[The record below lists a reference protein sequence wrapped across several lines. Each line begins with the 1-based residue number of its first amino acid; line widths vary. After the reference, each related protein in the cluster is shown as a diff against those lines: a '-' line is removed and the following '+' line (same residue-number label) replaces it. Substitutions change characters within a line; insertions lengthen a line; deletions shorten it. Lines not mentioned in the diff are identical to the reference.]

1 MAFKLVCVYMMAV
14 AAISNAGVLHDTAYV
29 AQTYAA
35 PFTYSDTAVGT
46 TQEKVV
52 RSFDGTVSHYSK
64 SVDTPFSSVRKTDTR
79 INNKVYSPVVKTI
92 STPVVK
98 TIAPVTYHT
107 SPVVKTV
114 AYHTAP
120 VVKTVSPVAY
130 HAAPVAYHSAPVAYH
145 TSPVVKTVA
154 PVAYHTSPVVK
165 TVAPVKYHNAPAAY
179 HTAPVAHTPITYAA
193 SQPIYSSPVVKT
205 VEHAQPLAYAHQA
218 PVEAA
223 YHTKTLS
230 YSPASAVA
238 HVSFDG
244 MGAHYEW

>member
-1 MAFKLVCVYMMAV
+1 MAFKLVCICMFAV
-14 AAISNAGVLHDTAYV
+14 VAFVNAGVIHDPV
-29 AQTYAA
+29 HIAQTYAA

-46 TQEKVV
+46 THENVV
-52 RSFDGTVSHYSK
+52 RSYDGTVSHYSK

-79 INNKVYSPVVKTI
+79 VNNKVYSPVVKTI
-92 STPVVK
+92 STPVAYHS
-98 TIAPVTYHT
+98 APVAYHT
-107 SPVVKTV
+107 APVVKTVAPV

-130 HAAPVAYHSAPVAYH
+130 HAAPVAHS
-145 TSPVVKTVA
+145 
-154 PVAYHTSPVVK
+154 
-165 TVAPVKYHNAPAAY
+165 
-179 HTAPVAHTPITYAA
+179 YAA
-193 SQPIYSSPVVKT
+193 PQQIYSSPVVKT
-205 VEHAQPLAYAHQA
+205 VEHAHPIAYTHEA

-223 YHTKTLS
+223 YHTKTVS